1 MGTVFKK
8 SYTKAFVISF
18 FLMMMIMLPAMITDG
33 GYFIYMGD
41 YNFQHIIFN
50 AHCFDIFRSGFSGW
64 DFVTGLGGDT
74 FLSYSHIITTP
85 FFWFLFLVR
94 SVNAAVLIL
103 PVITA
108 LKTAVAALTSY
119 IYIRR
124 YTRTDDSAVIGSLL
138 YAFSGFQT
146 FSFVF
151 GSFHDITAWFP
162 LMLLSMDMYM
172 KENKKA
178 FFALTVAYMAAL
190 NAFFFYGQAVFLII
204 YFVIK
209 CVSREYD
216 FSFKKLSGLGVEAV
230 IGVLLSGILLYPSV
244 VSLMSNSRVS
254 EFISGFDMI
263 SYPDATIPWRIVQ
276 SIFMM
281 PDKAGVFSLFE
292 GENGWTSISLYLP
305 FVGIVF
311 VLAHI
316 RQNKRSSFS
325 LLTVI
330 SLFVSLI
337 PVLNSFFFMFNKEF
351 YARWFYMPLLIMAAM
366 TSLEIDND
374 NEKSIAFGIRLSLA
388 GLGLLGLLACLPGT
402 VDSSLDEEFQV
413 IEKTAWFGFA
423 CDPLYFWKMAG
434 LAALAVMILYLVYFR
449 YKNKKK
455 QRLLYLVMGGIF
467 LFNTIYVSD
476 MRNIDAATTDS
487 YPVSVLKKPDILNNE
502 EEYFRIDGQ
511 IVNANILW
519 NVPALDNF
527 ITMAPSSV
535 YDFYDEFEISRTQKA
550 YIDSRYYPLYALL
563 SVKYYMS
570 LSTNDELNVELVRN
584 KMEGFYEVGEEPCYH
599 IYENK
604 GYIPIGFMYDYCIG
618 SSSLDEF
625 TEKYGEEH
633 PEEKKEADNKE
644 DVFDRFGIGKTPEYN
659 YQEKYLQKMLVMMR
673 ALVLSDEDAER
684 YGDILP
690 AISEDDI
697 IGLDSETYYSD
708 SEKRRNSA
716 CEEFKTDRNSFYASV
731 DSERENL
738 VFFSIPYEE
747 GWSAEVNGRD
757 AEIIRANYGFMAVKV
772 ESGKNDIV
780 FTYSNKK
787 LYNRGMVISLIG
799 AAMLVVYMMTNHVLK
814 RKSKKV

>member
-1 MGTVFKK
+1 
-8 SYTKAFVISF
+8 
-18 FLMMMIMLPAMITDG
+18 
-33 GYFIYMGD
+33 
-41 YNFQHIIFN
+41 
-50 AHCFDIFRSGFSGW
+50 
-64 DFVTGLGGDT
+64 
-74 FLSYSHIITTP
+74 
-85 FFWFLFLVR
+85 
-94 SVNAAVLIL
+94 
-103 PVITA
+103 
-108 LKTAVAALTSY
+108 
-119 IYIRR
+119 
-124 YTRTDDSAVIGSLL
+124 
-138 YAFSGFQT
+138 
-146 FSFVF
+146 
-151 GSFHDITAWFP
+151 
-162 LMLLSMDMYM
+162 
-172 KENKKA
+172 
-178 FFALTVAYMAAL
+178 
-190 NAFFFYGQAVFLII
+190 
-204 YFVIK
+204 
-209 CVSREYD
+209 
-216 FSFKKLSGLGVEAV
+216 
-230 IGVLLSGILLYPSV
+230 
-244 VSLMSNSRVS
+244 
-254 EFISGFDMI
+254 
-263 SYPDATIPWRIVQ
+263 
-276 SIFMM
+276 
-281 PDKAGVFSLFE
+281 
-292 GENGWTSISLYLP
+292 
-305 FVGIVF
+305 
-311 VLAHI
+311 
-316 RQNKRSSFS
+316 
-325 LLTVI
+325 
-330 SLFVSLI
+330 
-337 PVLNSFFFMFNKEF
+337 
-351 YARWFYMPLLIMAAM
+351 MPLLIMAAM